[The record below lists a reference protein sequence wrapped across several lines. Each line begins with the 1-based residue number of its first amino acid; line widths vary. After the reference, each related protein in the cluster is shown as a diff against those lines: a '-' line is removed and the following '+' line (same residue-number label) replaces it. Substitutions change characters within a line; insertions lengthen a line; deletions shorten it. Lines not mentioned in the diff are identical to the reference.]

1 MGLVKKGCALI
12 GLIVLAFA
20 GWFAYK
26 AFVEPNRSY
35 LDALSEI
42 ARLEADEAVQA
53 PFSPPVNGELTAD
66 QVERFV
72 AVQTSMMDHLRSIGH
87 AWAERGE
94 QLRDGGGL
102 QGLHRVLS
110 SSPEAARDYLN
121 VKKVQVEALE
131 REGFT
136 ASEYAWV
143 RRRVWPALGVDEL
156 NVAWSEILDFARERQ
171 DEIRIGSLPIPGDL
185 GDRMERAVPEANIR
199 LVAAHEAELRKAV
212 ALAALGL

>member
-1 MGLVKKGCALI
+1 MGLMKKGCALI
-12 GLIVLAFA
+12 GLILLAFA
-20 GWFAYK
+20 GWFGYK
-26 AFVEPNRSY
+26 AFIEPNRSY
-35 LDALSEI
+35 LDVLTEI
-42 ARLEADEAVQA
+42 TGLEANEAVGT
-53 PFSPPVNGELTAD
+53 PFTPPADGLLTAD

-94 QLRDGGGL
+94 LVQESGGI
-102 QGLHRVLS
+102 QGLHGVLS

-136 ASEYAWV
+136 PSEYSWV
-143 RRRVWPALGVDEL
+143 RRRIWPALGVDEL

-171 DEIRIGSLPIPGDL
+171 NELRIGPLPIPQDL
-185 GDRMERAVPEANIR
+185 GDRMERAVPEANVH
-199 LVAAHEAELRKAV
+199 LVSAHEAELRKAI